1 MGVDDQL
8 QSGCA
13 DQVLWW
19 VNGRIVSLRLSS
31 VVDLYE
37 YLSSFLIVLTPFWDP
52 CVLIKAI
59 VPCADGFSVFI

>member
-37 YLSSFLIVLTPFWDP
+37 YLSSEFLIVLTPFSDP
-52 CVLIKAI
+52 
-59 VPCADGFSVFI
+59 